1 MWPPARHGEL
11 PQAQLGQAQAL
22 NFLAGYGFQ
31 HRRIAQAEPQFL
43 RAIESTERADGA
55 ASQRLLPPLDNL
67 LALYRSQQ
75 CAVQAVAVA
84 VAERVERLRCGQAS
98 PDLWHAVVRSGAG
111 GLASRCGQGWSG
123 LVRGLL
129 RVPAVLSLDIG
140 LLGVVTPG
148 LLTPDFILL
157 AAWAAARSSPR
168 FHVWC

>member
-1 MWPPARHGEL
+1 MPSYDPVQEL
-11 PQAQLGQAQAL
+11 SHP
-22 NFLAGYGFQ
+22 
-31 HRRIAQAEPQFL
+31 
-43 RAIESTERADGA
+43 D
-55 ASQRLLPPLDNL
+55 
-67 LALYRSQQ
+67 
-75 CAVQAVAVA
+75 AVK
-84 VAERVERLRCGQAS
+84 
-98 PDLWHAVVRSGAG
+98 VR
-111 GLASRCGQGWSG
+111 SG